1 MMELSDNG
9 VPAHLENKDKRTIL
23 LYPTHSYRRAS
34 GQFSSYRRPDGMLAP
49 GAEPEL
55 RCVSKRFLDRERGT
69 EFQGEWG

>member
-9 VPAHLENKDKRTIL
+9 VPAHLENKDKLTIL
-23 LYPTHSYRRAS
+23 LYPTHSYRRAP

-55 RCVSKRFLDRERGT
+55 RICLALSRSGTGT